1 MQECLK
7 GSLRSSR
14 SAAPVDENTTGPV
27 NPFEVATDTQ
37 LASLLNFVRVIE
49 TALRLLAPF
58 APFLAEELWQRIPKR
73 LLCREFPESVHVA
86 PYPTRNNVSFSV
98 FFFIFFSIRTLS
110 YDMAPKTLFL
120 VHRKQH
126 MFGAS
131 FAMKPFAIFTALWL
145 QNTRLREFLIKSVL
159 LEIRHLVRK
168 SVVMPVPKITAALKI
183 SPKTNQRLKGFA
195 Q

>member
-98 FFFIFFSIRTLS
+98 FFF
-110 YDMAPKTLFL
+110 YLFL
-120 VHRKQH
+120 DPNLIVRH
-126 MFGAS
+126 GAE
-131 FAMKPFAIFTALWL
+131 
-145 QNTRLREFLIKSVL
+145 N
-159 LEIRHLVRK
+159 LV
-168 SVVMPVPKITAALKI
+168 SC
-183 SPKTNQRLKGFA
+183 SPKTTYVRRLVCNETIRYFHCAVVTKYAAERVSYQVCVARNKTLGSEIRSDA
-195 Q
+195 GPENHCRP